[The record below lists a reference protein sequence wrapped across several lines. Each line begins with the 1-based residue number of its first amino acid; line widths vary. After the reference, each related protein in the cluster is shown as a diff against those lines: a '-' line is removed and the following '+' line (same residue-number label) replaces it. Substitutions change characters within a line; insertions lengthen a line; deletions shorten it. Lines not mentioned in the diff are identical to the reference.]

1 MGEVRVA
8 PDSQWVRFD
17 EGDVDRWVPCVA
29 EAYDVRAWPSFFL
42 PFGSILTFDSKLEMS
57 LITFMTLQ
65 MIVNW
70 QTSVSDI
77 LPTCHDIYV
86 EHR

>member
-17 EGDVDRWVPCVA
+17 EGDVDKQVPCVA
-29 EAYDVRAWPSFFL
+29 EAHDVRAQPSFFL
-42 PFGSILTFDSKLEMS
+42 HFGSILTFDPKLEMS

-70 QTSVSDI
+70 QTSVCDI